1 MSIKNNKIEAT
12 SANNTI
18 NNTKNTKKENK
29 TMANTTKLMNNQRQN
44 NVLDVFNEM
53 SKRSNLNMGIASI
66 EFPDGTVEKYYYN
79 GEEDRQAAIDFAQI
93 CLDACNSDSRKAKRM
108 MYICFM
114 LKSKGITPTEIVE
127 LNDGKEYYID
137 HKQRILV
144 DGSGNTVVALT
155 DEEKKQVGNSKGAIS
170 LILKERANRLFE
182 EDDDDYDDYD
192 NDEDDEEECA
202 VYHDIVVELDKLD
215 KNVDNMLRKL
225 NGIVDRF

>member
-1 MSIKNNKIEAT
+1 MSNQNKNVST
-12 SANNTI
+12 SAQTNKKSI
-18 NNTKNTKKENK
+18 KKENQ
-29 TMANTTKLMNNQRQN
+29 TMANTTKLTSNQRQDN
-44 NVLDVFNEM
+44 IIDVFEEM
-53 SKRSNLNMGIASI
+53 NKRPNLNMGIASI

-79 GEEDRQAAIDFAQI
+79 GEEDRQAAVDFAQI
-93 CLDACNSDSRKAKRM
+93 CLDACNSDTPKAKRM

-114 LKSKGITPTEIVE
+114 LKSKGINPTEIVE

-144 DGSGNTVVALT
+144 DGSGNIVVALT

-182 EDDDDYDDYD
+182 DDCDDYDD
-192 NDEDDEEECA
+192 DEDEEEEYA

-225 NGIVDRF
+225 NGIVERF

>member
-1 MSIKNNKIEAT
+1 MSNQNKTVAT
-12 SANNTI
+12 SAQTS
-18 NNTKNTKKENK
+18 KNSNKKENNN
-29 TMANTTKLMNNQRQN
+29 MENTTKLTSKQRN
-44 NVLDVFNEM
+44 DNVIDVFNEM

-79 GEEDRQAAIDFAQI
+79 GEEDRQAAVDFAQI
-93 CLDACNSDSRKAKRM
+93 CLDACNSDTPKAKRM

-114 LKSKGITPTEIVE
+114 LKSKGINPTEIVE

-144 DGSGNTVVALT
+144 DGSGNIVVALT

-182 EDDDDYDDYD
+182 DDCNDYDD
-192 NDEDDEEECA
+192 DEDEEEYV
-202 VYHDIVVELDKLD
+202 VYHDIVVELGKLD

-225 NGIVDRF
+225 NGIVERF

>member
-1 MSIKNNKIEAT
+1 MSNQKTNGTT
-12 SANNTI
+12 SAQTS
-18 NNTKNTKKENK
+18 KNSNKKENNNM
-29 TMANTTKLMNNQRQN
+29 TNTTKLVSNQRQD
-44 NVLDVFNEM
+44 NVIDVIKEM
-53 SKRSNLNMGIASI
+53 NKRSNISLGIAEI
-66 EFPDGTVEKYYYN
+66 EFPDGSKEKYYYN

-108 MYICFM
+108 MYTCFM
-114 LKSKGITPTEIVE
+114 LMSKGITPTEIVE

-144 DGSGNTVVALT
+144 DGSGNIVVALT
-155 DEEKKQVGNSKGAIS
+155 DKEKKQVGNSKGAIS

-182 EDDDDYDDYD
+182 DDCDDYDD
-192 NDEDDEEECA
+192 DEDEEEEYA

-225 NGIVDRF
+225 NGIVERF

>member
-1 MSIKNNKIEAT
+1 MSNQNKTVAT
-12 SANNTI
+12 TINNTI
-18 NNTKNTKKENK
+18 NNTKNNKKENNN
-29 TMANTTKLMNNQRQN
+29 MENITKLTSNKRND
-44 NVLDVFNEM
+44 NVIDVFNEM
-53 SKRSNLNMGIASI
+53 SKRPNLNMGIASI

-79 GEEDRQAAIDFAQI
+79 GEEDRQAAVDFAQI
-93 CLDACNSDSRKAKRM
+93 CLDACNSDTPKAKRM

-114 LKSKGITPTEIVE
+114 LKSKGINPTEIVE

-144 DGSGNTVVALT
+144 DGSGNIVVALT
-155 DEEKKQVGNSKGAIS
+155 DNEKKQIGGSKGAIS

-182 EDDDDYDDYD
+182 DDCDDYDD
-192 NDEDDEEECA
+192 DEDEEEEYA

-225 NGIVDRF
+225 NGIVERF

>member
-1 MSIKNNKIEAT
+1 MSIKNNKIEAN

-18 NNTKNTKKENK
+18 NNTKNTKKENQ
-29 TMANTTKLMNNQRQN
+29 TMANTTKLMNNQRN
-44 NVLDVFNEM
+44 DNVIDVFNEM
-53 SKRSNLNMGIASI
+53 NKRSNLNMGIASI

-79 GEEDRQAAIDFAQI
+79 GEEDRQAAVDFAQI

-127 LNDGKEYYID
+127 LNDGNEYYID

-144 DGSGNTVVALT
+144 DGSGNIVVALT

-170 LILKERANRLFE
+170 LILKERANRLLE
-182 EDDDDYDDYD
+182 EEYDEDDDYDT
-192 NDEDDEEECA
+192 
-202 VYHDIVVELDKLD
+202 L
-215 KNVDNMLRKL
+215 
-225 NGIVDRF
+225 F

>member
-1 MSIKNNKIEAT
+1 MSKQINNVAT

-18 NNTKNTKKENK
+18 NNTKKENQ
-29 TMANTTKLMNNQRQN
+29 TMANTTKLMNNQRN
-44 NVLDVFNEM
+44 DNVIDVFNEM
-53 SKRSNLNMGIASI
+53 NKRSNLNMGIASI

-79 GEEDRQAAIDFAQI
+79 GEEDRQAAVDFAQI

-127 LNDGKEYYID
+127 LNDGNEYYID

-144 DGSGNTVVALT
+144 DGSGNVVVALT
-155 DEEKKQVGNSKGAIS
+155 DEEKKQIGGSKGAIS

-182 EDDDDYDDYD
+182 DDCDDYDD
-192 NDEDDEEECA
+192 DEDEEEECA
-202 VYHDIVVELDKLD
+202 VYHDIVVELGKLD

-225 NGIVDRF
+225 NGIVERF

>member
-12 SANNTI
+12 TINNTI
-18 NNTKNTKKENK
+18 NNTKKENK
-29 TMANTTKLMNNQRQN
+29 TMANTTKLMNNQRQD
-44 NVLDVFNEM
+44 NVIDVFNEM
-53 SKRSNLNMGIASI
+53 NKRSNLNMGIASI

-93 CLDACNSDSRKAKRM
+93 CLDACNSDTPKAKRM

-114 LKSKGITPTEIVE
+114 LKSKGINPTEIVE
-127 LNDGKEYYID
+127 LNDGNEYYID

-144 DGSGNTVVALT
+144 DGSGNTIVALT
-155 DEEKKQVGNSKGAIS
+155 DDEKKQVGNGKGAIS

-182 EDDDDYDDYD
+182 DDCDDYDD
-192 NDEDDEEECA
+192 DEDEEDEDA
-202 VYHDIVVELDKLD
+202 VYHDIVVELGKLD

-225 NGIVDRF
+225 NGIVERF

>member
-1 MSIKNNKIEAT
+1 MSKQTKNVST
-12 SANNTI
+12 SATM
-18 NNTKNTKKENK
+18 NTKTTNKKENQ
-29 TMANTTKLMNNQRQN
+29 TMENITKLVSNQRQD
-44 NVLDVFNEM
+44 NVIDVINEM
-53 SKRSNLNMGIASI
+53 NKRSNISLGIAEI
-66 EFPDGTVEKYYYN
+66 EFPDGSKEKYYYN

-93 CLDACNSDSRKAKRM
+93 CLDACNSDTPKAKRM

-114 LKSKGITPTEIVE
+114 LKSKGINPTEIVE

-144 DGSGNTVVALT
+144 DGSGNIVVALT
-155 DEEKKQVGNSKGAIS
+155 DKEKKQVGNSKGAIS

-182 EDDDDYDDYD
+182 DDCDDYDD
-192 NDEDDEEECA
+192 DEDEEEEYA

-225 NGIVDRF
+225 NGIVERF

>member
-18 NNTKNTKKENK
+18 NNTKNNKKENQ
-29 TMANTTKLMNNQRQN
+29 TMENTTNLTSNKRND
-44 NVLDVFNEM
+44 NVIDVFNEM
-53 SKRSNLNMGIASI
+53 SKRPNLNMGIASI

-79 GEEDRQAAIDFAQI
+79 GEEDRQAAVDFAQI
-93 CLDACNSDSRKAKRM
+93 CLDACNSDTPKAKRM

-114 LKSKGITPTEIVE
+114 LKSKGINPTEIVE

-144 DGSGNTVVALT
+144 DGSGNIVVALT

-182 EDDDDYDDYD
+182 DDCDDYDD
-192 NDEDDEEECA
+192 DEDEEEEYA
-202 VYHDIVVELDKLD
+202 VYHDIVVELGKLD

-225 NGIVDRF
+225 NGIVERF

>member
-1 MSIKNNKIEAT
+1 MSNQKTNGTT
-12 SANNTI
+12 SANL
-18 NNTKNTKKENK
+18 NTKTTIKKENNN
-29 TMANTTKLMNNQRQN
+29 MENTTKLTSNQRQD
-44 NVLDVFNEM
+44 NVIDVFEEM
-53 SKRSNLNMGIASI
+53 NKRPNLNMGIASI
-66 EFPDGTVEKYYYN
+66 EFPDGSVEKYYYN

-93 CLDACNSDSRKAKRM
+93 CLDACNSDTPKAKRM

-114 LKSKGITPTEIVE
+114 LKSKGINPTEIVE

-170 LILKERANRLFE
+170 LILKERANKLFE
-182 EDDDDYDDYD
+182 DDCDDYDDD
-192 NDEDDEEECA
+192 DDEGEYA

>member
-1 MSIKNNKIEAT
+1 MSNQKTNGTT
-12 SANNTI
+12 SANL
-18 NNTKNTKKENK
+18 NTKTTIKKENNN
-29 TMANTTKLMNNQRQN
+29 MANTTKLMNNQRQDN
-44 NVLDVFNEM
+44 IIDVYNEM
-53 SKRSNLNMGIASI
+53 NKRPNINLGSAEI
-66 EFPDGTVEKYYYN
+66 EFPDGSKEKYYYN

-114 LKSKGITPTEIVE
+114 LMSKGITPTEIVE

-144 DGSGNTVVALT
+144 NGNGDIVVALT

-182 EDDDDYDDYD
+182 DVHDDYDDYD
-192 NDEDDEEECA
+192 DEEDEESVEEDDEYDEMEEMA
-202 VYHDIVVELDKLD
+202 QRLSPAARKIAIKEFL
-215 KNVDNMLRKL
+215 LRRL
-225 NGIVDRF
+225 V

>member
-1 MSIKNNKIEAT
+1 MSNQKTNVST
-12 SANNTI
+12 SATM
-18 NNTKNTKKENK
+18 NTKTTNKKENNN
-29 TMANTTKLMNNQRQN
+29 MENITKLTSNKRND
-44 NVLDVFNEM
+44 NVIDVFNEM
-53 SKRSNLNMGIASI
+53 SKRPNLNMGIASI

-79 GEEDRQAAIDFAQI
+79 GEEDRQAAVDFAQI
-93 CLDACNSDSRKAKRM
+93 CLDACNSDTPKAKRM

-114 LKSKGITPTEIVE
+114 LKSKGINPTEIVE

-144 DGSGNTVVALT
+144 DGSGNIVVALT

-182 EDDDDYDDYD
+182 DDCDDYDD
-192 NDEDDEEECA
+192 DEDEEEEYA
-202 VYHDIVVELDKLD
+202 VYHDIVAELDKLD

-225 NGIVDRF
+225 NGIVERF